1 MKINTTDKTWIE
13 RKVGQFE
20 STAEF
25 ADSMDIEGASPET
38 IRSVLTD
45 LTRIVRD
52 YIDDLKKS

>member
-1 MKINTTDKTWIE
+1 MKINVTDKSWIE

-25 ADSMDIEGASPET
+25 ADSMDVEGASPET

-52 YIDDLKKS
+52 YIDDLKRC